1 MSDFGISE
9 ERKSVISNI
18 EAALADGDTFRKVEL
33 FDPVITDEVRKKRI
47 SRFDNLKRSPVS
59 KVKAYFARKLAEG
72 LTAKVNLDTEIVGIE
87 NALAVK
93 GGAVITSN
101 HYNPTDS
108 TPIRLMAYECGRRKG
123 LHIIVQET
131 NVMMTGLFGFL
142 MNNCNTMP
150 VSPDREYMVKNLTP
164 AIEKVLSRGDFLL
177 VYPEQEMWF
186 NYKRPRAHRDGAYH
200 WAATYGVPIIPTFT
214 EMRSAA
220 GERDGDGFL
229 PVKHILHIMPPI
241 YPEKELS
248 VRENRVI
255 MKEKDE
261 MMRRELYEKLYG
273 VLYDAPFFAERD
285 IAGYV

>member
-1 MSDFGISE
+1 MTAHE
-9 ERKSVISNI
+9 ERLLVIENI
-18 EAALADGDTFRKVEL
+18 KNALAEGDVFKKVEL
-33 FDPVITDEVRKKRI
+33 FDPVITDDDIKRVI
-47 SRFDNLKRSPVS
+47 EPFDTERHKLKS
-59 KVKAYFARKLAEG
+59 KLLSFFARKIAERE
-72 LTAKVNLDTEIVGIE
+72 TKKRNINTEVLGIE
-87 NALAVK
+87 NALSVK
-93 GGAVITSN
+93 DGAVITSN

-108 TPIRLMAYECGRRKG
+108 TPIRLMAYECGKRKG

-131 NVMMTGLFGFL
+131 NIMMTGLFGFL

-164 AIEKVLSRGDFLL
+164 AIEKVLGRGDFLL

-214 EMRSAA
+214 EMRSVC

-241 YPEKELS
+241 YPDKELGEKAGAEKMMNDAYAACKAKYEEVYGIPLVYEKE
-248 VRENRVI
+248 ENQ
-255 MKEKDE
+255 
-261 MMRRELYEKLYG
+261 
-273 VLYDAPFFAERD
+273 
-285 IAGYV
+285 